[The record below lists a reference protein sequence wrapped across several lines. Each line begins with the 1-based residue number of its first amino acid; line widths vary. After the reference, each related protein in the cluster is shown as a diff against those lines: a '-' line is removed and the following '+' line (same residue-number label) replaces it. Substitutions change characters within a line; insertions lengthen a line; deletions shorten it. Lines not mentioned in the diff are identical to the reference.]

1 MPISRLDRFNCR
13 KDGDDEDC
21 NRRKGGPKKMFCY
34 FPIIPHSKCLFAKK
48 KSQNCCECTRRS
60 ISRMSD
66 SKESESIRE
75 KKVSVLL
82 MAHSG
87 ETLNRVILS
96 GPNI

>member
-1 MPISRLDRFNCR
+1 
-13 KDGDDEDC
+13 
-21 NRRKGGPKKMFCY
+21 
-34 FPIIPHSKCLFAKK
+34 
-48 KSQNCCECTRRS
+48 
-60 ISRMSD
+60 MSD